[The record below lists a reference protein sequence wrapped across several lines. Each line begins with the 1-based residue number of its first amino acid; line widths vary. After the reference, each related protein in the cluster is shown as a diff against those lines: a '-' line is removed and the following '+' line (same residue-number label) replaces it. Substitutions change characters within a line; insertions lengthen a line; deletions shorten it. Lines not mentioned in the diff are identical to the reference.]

1 MRKHLIWTLALG
13 ATLAF
18 AVAGIASA
26 AKVTVRTGNLILTYE
41 GSVKPKALPKNKLA
55 PISLDISGTIAAVD
69 GGHPP
74 ALRTVTVDTDKHGT
88 VNAKGLPVC
97 TSGRLQAQSTVNA
110 IKACPKAIVSVKGSR
125 TTVRVAFPDSTPFT
139 ATGPLTFFNGG
150 VKGGTTTL
158 FVHAYVNVP
167 TPTAI
172 VTTVRI
178 TKRRSGH
185 FGMRSVATVPTI
197 AGGYGSP
204 IAYDFKLD
212 RKFTYKGKKQSYLL
226 ASCAT
231 GRFYAQAESK
241 FADGTSVK
249 GSVVVPCTQ
258 KG

>member
-13 ATLAF
+13 AALTV
-18 AVAGIASA
+18 AVAGIATA
-26 AKVTVRTGNLILTYE
+26 AKVTVRTGNMILTYE
-41 GSVKPKALPKNKLA
+41 GKVTPKALPKNRLA
-55 PISLDISGTIAAVD
+55 PISLDINGTIAAVD

-74 ALRTVTVDTDKHGT
+74 ALRTVTVDTDKYGT
-88 VNAKGLPVC
+88 VNAKGLPSC
-97 TSGRLQAQSTVNA
+97 TAGKLQAQSHDNA
-110 IKACPKAIVSVKGSR
+110 IKACPKAIVGRGS
-125 TTVRVAFPDSTPFT
+125 TTVRVAFPDSVPFT
-139 ATGPLTFFNGG
+139 ATGPLVFFNGG
-150 VKGGTTTL
+150 VQGGTTTL
-158 FVHAYVNVP
+158 LIHAYVAVP

-178 TKRRSGH
+178 TRRRSGH

-197 AGGYGSP
+197 AGGYGSVT
-204 IAYDFKLD
+204 AYDFTID
-212 RKFTYKGKKQSYLL
+212 RKFTYKGRKQSYLL

>member
-1 MRKHLIWTLALG
+1 MRKHLIWILALG
-13 ATLAF
+13 AML

-26 AKVTVRTGNLILTYE
+26 AKVTVRTGNMILTYE
-41 GSVKPKALPKNKLA
+41 GKVTPKALPKNRLA
-55 PISLDISGTIAAVD
+55 PIALDINGTIAAVD

-74 ALRTVTVDTDKHGT
+74 ALRTVVVDTDKYGT

-97 TSGRLQAQSTVNA
+97 TSGRLQAQSHVNA
-110 IKACPKAIVSVKGSR
+110 KKACSKAIVGRGS
-125 TTVRVAFPDSTPFT
+125 TTVRVAFPDSNPFN
-139 ATGPLTFFNGG
+139 ATGPLVFFNGG

-158 FVHAYVNVP
+158 FIHAYVAVP

-178 TKRRSGH
+178 TRRRSGK
-185 FGMRSVATVPTI
+185 FGLRSIATVPTI
-197 AGGYGSP
+197 AGGSGSVLS
-204 IAYDFKLD
+204 YDFTVD
-212 RKFTYKGKKQSYLL
+212 RKFTYKGRKQSYLL

-231 GRFYAQAESK
+231 GRFYAQAESS
-241 FADGTSVK
+241 FSDGTKVK

>member
-1 MRKHLIWTLALG
+1 MRKHLIWILALG
-13 ATLAF
+13 AML

-26 AKVTVRTGNLILTYE
+26 AKVTVRTGNMILTYE
-41 GSVKPKALPKNKLA
+41 GKVTPKALPKSRLA
-55 PISLDISGTIAAVD
+55 PIALEAKGTIAAVD

-74 ALRTVTVDTDKHGT
+74 ALRSIVFDTDKYGT

-97 TSGRLQAQSTVNA
+97 TSGRLQAQSNTNA
-110 IKACPKAIVSVKGSR
+110 VKTCKGSIVGRGR
-125 TTVRVAFPDSTPFT
+125 TTVRVAFPDSNPFT
-139 ATGPLTFFNGG
+139 ATGPLVFFNGG

-158 FVHAYVNVP
+158 FVHAYVAVP

-178 TKRRSGH
+178 SKRRSGH
-185 FGMRSVATVPTI
+185 FGLRSVATVPTI

-204 IAYDFKLD
+204 ISYEFKID
-212 RKFTYKGKKQSYLL
+212 KKFTYKGRKQSYLM

-231 GRFYAQAESK
+231 GRFYAQAESI
-241 FADGTSVK
+241 FSDGTKVK

>member
-1 MRKHLIWTLALG
+1 MRKHLIWILALG
-13 ATLAF
+13 AML

-26 AKVTVRTGNLILTYE
+26 AKVTVRTGNMILTYE
-41 GSVKPKALPKNKLA
+41 GNVKPKALPSNRLA
-55 PISLDISGTIAAVD
+55 PISLDIKGTIADVN

-74 ALRTVTVDTDKHGT
+74 ALKTVTVDTDKYGA

-97 TSGRLQAQSTVNA
+97 TSGRLQAQSHDNA
-110 IKACPKAIVSVKGSR
+110 LKACPKAIVGRGS
-125 TTVRVAFPDSTPFT
+125 TTVRVAFPDSNPFN
-139 ATGPLTFFNGG
+139 ATGPLVFFNGG

-158 FVHAYVNVP
+158 YIHAYVNVP

-185 FGMRSVATVPTI
+185 FGLRSIATVPTI
-197 AGGYGSP
+197 AGGSGSVLS
-204 IAYDFKLD
+204 YDFTID
-212 RKFTYKGKKQSYLL
+212 RKFTYKGNKESYLE

-249 GSVVVPCTQ
+249 GSVVVPCTR

>member
-1 MRKHLIWTLALG
+1 MRKHLIWILALG
-13 ATLAF
+13 AML

-26 AKVTVRTGNLILTYE
+26 AKVTVRTGNMILTYE
-41 GSVKPKALPKNKLA
+41 GKVTPKALPKNRLA
-55 PISLDISGTIAAVD
+55 PIALDINGTIADVN

-74 ALRTVTVDTDKHGT
+74 ALKSVVVDTDKHGT

-97 TSGRLQAQSTVNA
+97 TSGRLQVQSTANAKRACSNA
-110 IKACPKAIVSVKGSR
+110 IVGKGS
-125 TTVRVAFPDSTPFT
+125 TTVRVAFPDQAPFN
-139 ATGPLTFFNGG
+139 ATGPLVFFNGG

-158 FVHAYVNVP
+158 FIHAYVAVP

-178 TKRRSGH
+178 SKRRSGK
-185 FGMRSVATVPTI
+185 FGLRSVATVPTI
-197 AGGYGSP
+197 AGGFGSVLS
-204 IAYDFKLD
+204 YDFKVK
-212 RKFTYKGKKQSYLL
+212 RNFSYKGKKQSYLL

-231 GRFYAQAESK
+231 GRFYAQGDSK